1 MHFYCFLKENIMR
14 IDMLNNILNE
24 LNSSSADVEASA
36 IISTDGLI
44 MASQLPTSI
53 DEDRVGAM
61 SAAMLSLGD
70 RTAQELERGGLDQVL
85 IKGGNGYVLML
96 KAGED
101 AVLTVMAKANAKL
114 GLIFLDV
121 KRAAKK
127 TAELI

>member
-1 MHFYCFLKENIMR
+1 MESVVR
-14 IDMLNNILNE
+14 VDMLNNILNE

-44 MASQLPTSI
+44 MASQLPSNI

-114 GLIFLDV
+114 RLIFLNV